1 MIRTI
6 IISPDQQTGEDLEK
20 TLGAFEVDVQVCR
33 NVDHYPASDELMRV
47 LRSHAPE
54 VVFLSFENEDL
65 ATQIVRILETR
76 AAGVQVV
83 AIHSTCDARLL
94 RESMRA
100 GVREFL
106 SEPFEQGAVAEA
118 LRNVQV
124 LVLKRPP
131 VFDEAHQILSFI
143 PSKAGVGSTTLAL
156 NISSALARPGEGKED
171 KKVLLTD
178 LDLNSGMLRF
188 LLQLFPEYSLIDAV
202 ENVDNLDENIWPQVT
217 TSRFHMDLLHS
228 GRVNPNLRIE
238 PEQVTKLL
246 AFMRRNYDT
255 LVFDHSG
262 NLERYSLEVMQESKQ
277 IFLVCTPEIPSLHLA
292 REKMTFLR
300 TMGLDGR
307 VFLLLNRVPKRSMFT
322 VDQVE
327 ELVGAKVAYSFSND
341 YFAVNRATT
350 QAECLAP
357 DSVIGA
363 QCADFVRNLGD
374 LRGRS
379 LAGGRGKRFLE
390 FFTTQ
395 SQEELIAQD

>member
-6 IISPDQQTGEDLEK
+6 IIGPDQQVAANLEK
-20 TLGAFEVDVQVCR
+20 ALRTFELDVQVCR
-33 NVDHYPASDELMRV
+33 NVDRYLPAEDLMRV

-54 VVFLSFENEDL
+54 VVFLSFENADL
-65 ATQIVRILETR
+65 ATQIVQLLEQR
-76 AAGVQVV
+76 AAGIQVV
-83 AIHSTCDARLL
+83 GFHSACDAHLL
-94 RESMRA
+94 RESMRT

-106 SEPFEQGAVAEA
+106 SEPFEQSMVAET
-118 LRNVQV
+118 LRNVQ
-124 LVLKRPP
+124 LLISKRPP

-143 PSKAGVGSTTLAL
+143 PSKAGVGCTTLAM
-156 NISSALARPGEGKED
+156 NIAAALARPNEKR
-171 KKVLLTD
+171 VLLTD

-188 LLQLFPEYSLIDAV
+188 LLQLFPEYSIIDAV
-202 ENVDNLDENIWPQVT
+202 ENVENLDEVIWPQLI
-217 TSRFHMDLLHS
+217 TSRFSMDLLHS
-228 GRVNPNLRIE
+228 GRVNPNLRID
-238 PEQVTKLL
+238 PQQVEKLL
-246 AFMRRNYDT
+246 GFMRRNYDT

-277 IFLVCTPEIPSLHLA
+277 IFVVCTPEIPSLHLA
-292 REKMTFLR
+292 REKMTFLKS
-300 TMGLDGR
+300 MALDGK

-363 QCADFVRNLGD
+363 QCADFVRNLHD
-374 LRGRS
+374 LRARPQVMEK
-379 LAGGRGKRFLE
+379 GKKFLE
-390 FFTTQ
+390 YFTLQ
-395 SQEELIAQD
+395 PPQLISQD